1 MEESVRQRNIR
12 LFTLVLAF
20 LAVAGGLGASIFSN
34 YYSEV
39 YHIDAIQRG
48 FLEIPRESPGI
59 LCMLLVALLAP
70 LGNLWMS
77 VVAQALVLIGLVVM
91 GLFSPSYGVMLAF
104 LFLHSMGMHLFM
116 PLNDAISMDLA
127 ERGKV
132 GAMMGR
138 FKSVNTVVTMLAA
151 CAVFVGFRA
160 GIFSFA
166 TPVILPFVIAALAA
180 GAAILLLIVMA
191 RGMGGHKGRTHPFR
205 LLFRRQYTPYYLV
218 TLAYGCQKR
227 IKIVFAPWVIIQLL
241 GKGADT
247 VALLSIATYFVGSWF
262 APLLGRMMDKLGTR
276 KMLWLESG
284 YILVSFTLMGVLAGM
299 LSAGALATDGWQC
312 WLVYAAYVLCILFEQ
327 FNMVHSFMMRA
338 IALDPEEVTETLSVG
353 LSVDH
358 IMAISVSP
366 IMGII
371 WARLRVLC
379 VLPGR
384 FVLRV
389 AAGGGTFG
397 GAEKSIEI
405 CPTVKYFAPR

>member
-1 MEESVRQRNIR
+1 MEESVRQRSIR

-59 LCMLLVALLAP
+59 LCMLLVAVLAP

-91 GLFSPSYGVMLAF
+91 GLFSPSYGVMLVF

-127 ERGKV
+127 EQGKV

-138 FKSVNTVVTMLAA
+138 FKSVNTVV
-151 CAVFVGFRA
+151 GFRT

-166 TPVILPFVIAALAA
+166 APVILPFVIAALAA
-180 GAAILLLIVMA
+180 GAAIVLLAVMA
-191 RGMGGHKGRTHPFR
+191 RGMGSPKGRTHPFR

-262 APLLGRMMDKLGTR
+262 APLLGRMLDKLGTR

-284 YILVSFTLMGVLAGM
+284 YILASFTLMGVLAGM
-299 LSAGALATDGWQC
+299 LSSGALAADGWQC

-327 FNMVHSFMMRA
+327 FNMVHSFLMRS

-366 IMGII
+366 VMGII
-371 WARLRVLC
+371 WAKFGVSYVFYLAALSC
-379 VLPGR
+379 VLQLTAAHLVGR
-384 FVLRV
+384 KNPSKPV
-389 AAGGGTFG
+389 
-397 GAEKSIEI
+397 
-405 CPTVKYFAPR
+405 PR

>member
-276 KMLWLESG
+276 RGAGHRRLA
-284 YILVSFTLMGVLAGM
+284 VLAG
-299 LSAGALATDGWQC
+299 LRRLCAVHPVRAVQHGPLLHDARHRPGPGGGDG
-312 WLVYAAYVLCILFEQ
+312 
-327 FNMVHSFMMRA
+327 
-338 IALDPEEVTETLSVG
+338 DPVRGSQRGPHHGHL
-353 LSVDH
+353 
-358 IMAISVSP
+358 
-366 IMGII
+366 
-371 WARLRVLC
+371 RLPHHGHHLGPPGRVLC